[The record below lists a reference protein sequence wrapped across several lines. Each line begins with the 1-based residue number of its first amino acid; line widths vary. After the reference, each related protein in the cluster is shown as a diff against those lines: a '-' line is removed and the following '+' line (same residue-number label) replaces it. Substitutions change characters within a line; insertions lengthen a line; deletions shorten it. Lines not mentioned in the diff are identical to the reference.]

1 MGGMSVL
8 KEVPFPPD
16 PRPRQSSTS
25 KQPTPKRSGL
35 EPDQVPMRVWIDDTD
50 SPADVIDALALSPFA
65 TGTQPWSR
73 TTHLDRVRPDAPM
86 TAAGGLLLRVAQHTD
101 GHEARLVAGD
111 GWTLRVVR
119 HANRSATLTAT
130 AVSEELAA
138 SVLAE
143 AVRDAAEAAPDAD
156 HVSMGFWWA
165 SAHGA
170 RRSVKPI
177 TTSAWQDIRRNYA
190 RAAAPRLDTLMKTT
204 PGDITGRLLL
214 LHGPPGTGKTTLL
227 RTLAREWAGW
237 CQVDCVLDPERLF
250 GEPGYLMDVAVG
262 WDGPDDE
269 DDEARWRL
277 LVLEDCDELIRAEAK
292 QSTGQGLSRL
302 LNLTDGLLGQGRD
315 VLVAITTNEDLSRL
329 HPAVVRP
336 GRCLAQIEIGRLDA
350 AQAAEWLRDSSP
362 DTTTGVPAGVPGGV
376 PAGGATLAELFA
388 LRDGRPVTEPDPP
401 TSMGQYL

>member
-1 MGGMSVL
+1 MSFL
-8 KEVPFPPD
+8 KEVPFTPD
-16 PRPRQSSTS
+16 PRQPGQNQLGQR
-25 KQPTPKRSGL
+25 QPTL
-35 EPDQVPMRVWIDDTD
+35 ERPDAAPDQVPMRVWIDDTD

-65 TGTQPWSR
+65 TGAQPWSR
-73 TTHLDRVRPDAPM
+73 TTRLDRVRPDAPM

-119 HANRSATLTAT
+119 HVNRSATLTAT

-143 AVRDAAEAAPDAD
+143 AVRDATESAPDAD

-165 SAHGA
+165 SVHGP

-177 TTSAWQDIRRNYA
+177 TTSPWPEIRRNYP
-190 RAAAPRLDTLMKTT
+190 RAAVPRLDALMKTA
-204 PGDITGRLLL
+204 PGDICGRLLL

-227 RTLAREWAGW
+227 RTLAREWSAW

-262 WDGPDDE
+262 WDGPDEE
-269 DDEARWRL
+269 DDEPRWRL

-350 AQAAEWLRDSSP
+350 AQAAEWLRESAP
-362 DTTTGVPAGVPGGV
+362 ETAAGMPATGC
-376 PAGGATLAELFA
+376 GATLAELFA
-388 LRDGRPVTEPDPP
+388 LRDGRRVDEPDPP
-401 TSMGQYL
+401 TSTGQYL